1 MTPAEA
7 ASLLR
12 EDEVE
17 FTAIRAQGAGGQNV
31 NKVSNAV
38 HLRFDIRA
46 SSLPDDLKARLLQ
59 LKDQRIT
66 AEGVVVIKAQQ
77 FRSLERNGF
86 AALERLRE
94 LIAQAA
100 FVPRPRRATKPTRGS
115 QQRRVDS
122 KVLRGRLKAGR
133 GRVGGRLSGGA
144 RRHETSC
151 CNSPAKPIEPM
162 DPGPI
167 YRGMQPDQATMENAM
182 EPNMQAEAILRF
194 LADSRLYLA
203 R

>member
-31 NKVSNAV
+31 NKVSSAI
-38 HLRFDIRA
+38 HLRFDIAA
-46 SSLPDDLKARLLQ
+46 SSLPQAVKERLLAMG
-59 LKDQRIT
+59 DQRIT
-66 AEGVVVIKAQQ
+66 DEGVVVIKAQQ
-77 FRSLERNGF
+77 FRSLERNSF

-133 GRVGGRLSGGA
+133 GRVGDA
-144 RRHETSC
+144 
-151 CNSPAKPIEPM
+151 
-162 DPGPI
+162 
-167 YRGMQPDQATMENAM
+167 
-182 EPNMQAEAILRF
+182 
-194 LADSRLYLA
+194 
-203 R
+203 